1 MNGVAVNN
9 VQQRKHSPVEGMGRW
24 IFMVAALIVAPLV
37 FNSGASLSVLS
48 LMTIAIVF
56 ALSYNMLFGQ
66 TGLLSFGHA
75 VYYGMGAYLT
85 MHALR
90 YFPTAGIPF
99 PVELLPLIGGVGG
112 LFFGYVL
119 GVIST
124 RRAGLTFAMI
134 SLGVGVLMDALAII
148 LRHWFG
154 GDGGLSGDPTAGTHL
169 FGLTLVNRFEIYYL
183 MAAWCAVSIVAM
195 YYFTTTPLGHMANA
209 VRDNAE
215 RVEFMGYNPYQVRI
229 RVHTLAGFFA
239 GVAGGML
246 ALTTGIV
253 TPDALGFV
261 NSGQVLMMAY
271 IGGAGIF
278 YGPVVGALVVTYM
291 QVLLSNYTQAWQLYI
306 GLFFVLVVL
315 YVPNGIAHLI
325 KMHIPAARQRLLHR
339 LIPGYV
345 MVGIPGA
352 VFMLSLV
359 LIVQMAYDLHSV
371 QIFLDQSFTFLG
383 FEINDKSPW
392 TWLITLAVT
401 GGALWACRPGAKR
414 VKAAWDDVFR
424 RVKAADSAQGE
435 EQA

>member
-1 MNGVAVNN
+1 MNGEAVNN
-9 VQQRKHSPVEGMGRW
+9 VQQHRRLRANGAGRW
-24 IFMVAALIVAPLV
+24 ILMALALLVAPLI
-37 FNSGASLSVLS
+37 FNSGAALSVLS
-48 LMTIAIVF
+48 LMVIAIVF

-90 YFPTAGIPF
+90 YLTATGIPF

-124 RRAGLTFAMI
+124 RRAGITFAMI
-134 SLGVGVLMDALAII
+134 SLGVGVLMESLAVI

-169 FGLTLVNRFEIYYL
+169 FGLTLTDRLQIYYL
-183 MAAWCAVSIVAM
+183 MAVWCAVCIAAM

-209 VRDNAE
+209 VRDNPE
-215 RVEFMGYNPYQVRI
+215 RVEFMGFSPYQVRVH
-229 RVHTLAGFFA
+229 VHTLAGFFA

-278 YGPVVGALVVTYM
+278 YGPILGAVVVTYM

-306 GLFFVLVVL
+306 GLFFVLMLL
-315 YVPNGIAHLI
+315 YVPDGIAYLI
-325 KMHIPAARQRLLHR
+325 KIHIPAARHRQLLR

-352 VFMLSLV
+352 VFLLGLV

-371 QIFLDQSFTFLG
+371 HIFLNQSFTFLG
-383 FEINDKSPW
+383 VEIDDRSPW
-392 TWLITLAVT
+392 SWLLAVAAT
-401 GGALWACRPGAKR
+401 GGAFWACRPGTKR
-414 VKAAWDDVFR
+414 VRAAWDEVFR
-424 RVKAADSAQGE
+424 QIKTAEGVE
-435 EQA
+435 EEEPA